1 MELTTTTP
9 IAVFAAA
16 LLVWLGPVRGL
27 PVLFSVLPLGAA
39 AAFNLPAL
47 GNSTILV
54 ADIATCTFIAIVIA
68 SPGKVDAILAK
79 CRVGTPGFFLVAT
92 LALGFIVTAFSP
104 RLFAGATDVFSVG
117 RVAGEIGVV
126 IRPLGPSSGNVTQSF
141 RLSLGVLAFLTSAAV
156 LKAGRDDRLLVLAF
170 VSATMVNLAL
180 AAYDFA
186 TWATDT
192 PQLMA
197 WLRTANY
204 SILDHHEIAGVK
216 RIIGDFPEASSFGYY
231 SLGLFG
237 FWYSYWLSGGQM
249 SKAWLM
255 LVFAA
260 AMVLLSGSSAA
271 YGALGA
277 FLAVSFATVLVTTD
291 MHRIPRRVAVAV
303 GASAILLPF
312 VAAIGWILLQSSSGF
327 WEFFDRVLFSKLD
340 SDSAIERGSWNAQA
354 LRNFF
359 DTWMIG
365 AGLGSVRASNFF
377 VAVLSSIGLA
387 GTVLYAG
394 FLYTF
399 ARSRYRGFAGES
411 AAIAQGCRAACLI
424 LVLKA
429 LITRATPDLN
439 IPFFLYAGVA
449 IAYAVLVAK
458 RVDALKPRILAAS
471 TPGARSP
478 NRRHRFG
485 R

>member
-9 IAVFAAA
+9 IAVFAAV
-16 LLVWLGPVRGL
+16 LLIRLGPVWGL

-47 GNSTILV
+47 GDSSIIV
-54 ADIATCTFIAIVIA
+54 ADIVTCVFIAIVIA
-68 SPGKVDAILAK
+68 SPGQLDAILEK
-79 CRVGTPGFFLVAT
+79 CRAGTPGFFLVAT
-92 LALGFIVTAFSP
+92 LALGFIITAFSP

-117 RVAGEIGVV
+117 RVAGEVGVV
-126 IRPLGPSSGNVTQSF
+126 IRPLGPNSGNVTQSF
-141 RLSLGVLAFLTSAAV
+141 RLSLGVLAFLTSAAI
-156 LKAGRDDRLLVLAF
+156 LKAGRDDRLVVLAF

-180 AAYDFA
+180 ATYDYA
-186 TWATDT
+186 TWATGM

-204 SILDHHEIAGVK
+204 SILDDHEIAGVK
-216 RIIGDFPEASSFGYY
+216 RIIGDFPEASAFGYY

-255 LVFAA
+255 VAVAA

-271 YGALGA
+271 YVAFGA

-291 MHRIPRRVAVAV
+291 LHRIPRRVAVAV
-303 GASAILLPF
+303 GASMILLPF

-340 SDSAIERGSWNAQA
+340 SDSAIERGSWNTQA
-354 LRNFF
+354 LRNFL

-365 AGLGSVRASNFF
+365 AGLGSVRASNFL
-377 VAVLSSIGLA
+377 VALLSSIGLA

-399 ARSRYRGFAGES
+399 ARSRYRGLSDES
-411 AAIAQGCRAACLI
+411 AAVAQGCRAACLI

-429 LITRATPDLN
+429 FITKSTPDLEV
-439 IPFFLYAGVA
+439 PFFLYAGVA
-449 IAYAVLVAK
+449 VAYASLVAK
-458 RVDALKPRILAAS
+458 RSRRLESGHSCRKHMA
-471 TPGARSP
+471 TGRS
-478 NRRHRFG
+478 
-485 R
+485 